1 MTKIL
6 KGQGVLG
13 VVACIT
19 GLLLA
24 VTAVP
29 TDAMRLDTVLP
40 KQSVM
45 HIVVDEAER
54 LGLDPALALAVA
66 DVESGFR
73 THAES
78 HAGARGVMQIMPAT
92 AWDEFGIAPSRLYD
106 ARTNVA
112 TGVRFLKQLLDRYD
126 RLDIALS
133 HYNGGSAVR
142 SRSGYLR
149 VIPATR
155 GYVNKVIGKMGQYR
169 SHPLVLA
176 SMRHGYDDF
185 ESPYA
190 AVATVSDEDGKL
202 IPALQALR
210 ASLAERFGWVDDEAA
225 YSEMTSRTTEQQRRL
240 EELRSW

>member
-1 MTKIL
+1 MKRCYFSS
-6 KGQGVLG
+6 GVRIAMEFFAALCFLG
-13 VVACIT
+13 VVSSAH
-19 GLLLA
+19 A
-24 VTAVP
+24 V
-29 TDAMRLDTVLP
+29 RLDNVLP
-40 KQSVM
+40 KISVM
-45 HIVVDEAER
+45 RLVVDEAER
-54 LGLDPALALAVA
+54 QRIDPALALAVA

-92 AWDEFGIAPSRLYD
+92 AWDEFGVSPAKLYN

-112 TGVRFLKQLLDRYD
+112 IGVRFLKQLLSRYE

-142 SRSGYLR
+142 TCHGDLR

-155 GYVNKVIGKMGQYR
+155 RYVNKVIQKMSEYR

-176 SMRHGYDDF
+176 SVQGEHADS

-190 AVATVSDEDGKL
+190 AVRYERGELVS
-202 IPALQALR
+202 ALQALR
-210 ASLAERFGWVDDEAA
+210 ASLAERFGWVED
-225 YSEMTSRTTEQQRRL
+225 TSLRIHKPPRTQEQQRRL
-240 EELRSW
+240 EELLSW